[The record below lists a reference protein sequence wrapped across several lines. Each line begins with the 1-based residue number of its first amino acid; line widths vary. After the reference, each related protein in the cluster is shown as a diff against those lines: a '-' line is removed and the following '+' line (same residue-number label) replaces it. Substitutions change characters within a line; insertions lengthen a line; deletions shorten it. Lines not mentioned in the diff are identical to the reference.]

1 MLEPTTR
8 EQRIR
13 ATQAHL
19 LALTPEPDLIRA
31 ITGQWGIA
39 ESTARKYIQEA
50 RVRID
55 RENQTSRDFLLQDH
69 AAIIRQQLRS
79 LAKATDRRDRQLL
92 LQFLQ
97 YEAQL
102 HGLLT
107 PPKLRHQ
114 EILREVASKSRSRR
128 PSLD

>member
-1 MLEPTTR
+1 MPNSEIR

-13 ATQAHL
+13 ATQNHL
-19 LALTPEPDLIRA
+19 LALTPQPDLIRA

-39 ESTARKYIQEA
+39 KSTAKKYIQEA
-50 RVRID
+50 RRRIELETKD
-55 RENQTSRDFLLQDH
+55 SREFILQDH
-69 AAIIRQQLRS
+69 AVIVRQQLRG

-92 LQFLQ
+92 LQFMQ

-107 PPKLRHQ
+107 PPKQRHK
-114 EILREVASKSRSRR
+114 EILREVAGQAKFR
-128 PSLD
+128 P